1 MVADNDNSAEAA
13 HSSPDATKPT
23 SDTAH
28 SLPPQDS
35 SSSLNDS
42 GAAADS
48 NRIPKKSLNGSHA
61 STSDDTDDESK
72 NDATDTP
79 QPEEKHS
86 NSADCTLDLPV
97 GVILPPSVTPPLI
110 ASNGRLKHIFF
121 SLSPSQMNE
130 ALMEYEEAVKEKG
143 NEIRNK
149 QAYLF
154 GVVKRYKMLHE
165 RSMGEAKVLPQGDR
179 LSSHVTARL
188 DSLVQSGFCTRDEL
202 DTKVKSKM
210 RMLPERDALDA
221 IDEMNSVP
229 RQESE
234 YLVIFCLSLIPFVS
248 NQVVLLCSSTQ
259 FWELFH
265 GYSKPIHEGRKT
277 STSEQKQQLHPS

>member
-1 MVADNDNSAEAA
+1 MEADDDNSAHAA
-13 HSSPDATKPT
+13 HSSPDANKAT
-23 SDTAH
+23 SATAH

-42 GAAADS
+42 GGAADA
-48 NRIPKKSLNGSHA
+48 NRIPKKPLSGSNA
-61 STSDDTDDESK
+61 SASDNTDDESK
-72 NDATDTP
+72 NDAP
-79 QPEEKHS
+79 QTEEKHPD
-86 NSADCTLDLPV
+86 SADCTLNLPV
-97 GVILPPSVTPPLI
+97 GVTLPPSVTPPLI

-179 LSSHVTARL
+179 LSDHVMARL
-188 DSLVQSGFCTRDEL
+188 DNLVQSGFCTRDEL

-234 YLVIFCLSLIPFVS
+234 SLVISCLCAMSFFFS
-248 NQVVLLCSSTQ
+248 
-259 FWELFH
+259 
-265 GYSKPIHEGRKT
+265 YSFLA
-277 STSEQKQQLHPS
+277 SF